1 MDPEEIKQLLKI
13 DKNKAFN
20 LIVQHFGDKVFS
32 NCAYQLRSREDAEDV
47 TQEVF
52 ASIFLTLDKFEGNSK
67 LSTWIYAVTS
77 NKCKEFIRT
86 KTRKKRLG
94 FLVPL
99 FDEKTEVNHAPI
111 IDYYNPLIQLED
123 KEKAKILFDA
133 IEQLAENQKRA
144 YVHSK
149 VEGYSYS
156 EISEMM
162 DLSVSSIESLLFRAK
177 KRLQE
182 LLGDYY
188 EKNKI

>member
-32 NCAYQLRSREDAEDV
+32 NCAFQLRSREDAEDV

>member
-1 MDPEEIKQLLKI
+1 MDPEEINQLLKI

-52 ASIFLTLDKFEGNSK
+52 TSIFLTLDKFEGKSK

-99 FDEKTEVNHAPI
+99 FDKKSEVIHSPV